1 MLCSLP
7 ACTSQPGSAGPGG
20 PSLSQGQ
27 FPPGVYTGEG
37 QGFGGTI
44 KVEVT
49 LSADRIE
56 KVEVIDH
63 KETEGIGSKA
73 VDAIPAAIVDSQ
85 SLHTP
90 R

>member
-1 MLCSLP
+1 MKKRIFALLLAGAMLCSLP

-49 LSADRIE
+49 L
-56 KVEVIDH
+56 
-63 KETEGIGSKA
+63 
-73 VDAIPAAIVDSQ
+73 
-85 SLHTP
+85 
-90 R
+90 